1 MLTKLL
7 PLLGDKI
14 CLFGFSR
21 GAYVARALAGFLTKC
36 GLIPKDNREQVH
48 FAYEL
53 YKREDVA
60 GIALAARFR
69 EGFARHVAVEFV
81 GVWDTVAS
89 VGILRDTTL
98 PFTDTNR
105 GIKTFRHALALD
117 EVCLYF
123 ELRCTLSHIIF
134 SAVELSS
141 RMCGTA
147 LARSSCESGPKVE
160 S

>member
-1 MLTKLL
+1 MEVNISNHCVLRALMLTKLL
-7 PLLGDKI
+7 SLPGDKM

-36 GLIPKDNREQVH
+36 GLISKDNREQVH

-81 GVWDTVAS
+81 DVWDTVAS
-89 VGILRDTTL
+89 VGILRNTTL

-105 GIKTFRHALALD
+105 GGIKTFRYALALD
-117 EVCLYF
+117 EVCLHS
-123 ELRCTLSHIIF
+123 ELRWSFAHLIF
-134 SAVELSS
+134 SAVGLFS
-141 RMCGTA
+141 
-147 LARSSCESGPKVE
+147 
-160 S
+160 